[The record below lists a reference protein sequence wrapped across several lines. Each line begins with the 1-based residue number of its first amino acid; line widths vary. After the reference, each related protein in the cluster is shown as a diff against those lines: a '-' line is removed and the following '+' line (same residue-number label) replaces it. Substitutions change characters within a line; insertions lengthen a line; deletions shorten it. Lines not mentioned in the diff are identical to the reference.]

1 MKQEEVEKEFDLELE
16 VEELEEKIA
25 PLGEGRGLEVT
36 C

>member
-1 MKQEEVEKEFDLELE
+1 MKTEEKATELKLE
-16 VEELEEKIA
+16 VEVLEDKIA